1 MTMLVSLP
9 PANVASAELSATVMV
24 MGFSK
29 AISVVR
35 SNALPLAV
43 KSVGRM
49 GISAT
54 VREA

>member
-9 PANVASAELSATVMV
+9 PANVASAELSVTVMV

-29 AISVVR
+29 AVSVVR